1 MKKNRIAG
9 LLTLAPLLLFAA
21 CTSSTPEL
29 SLESNWLSYTT
40 QQSVPVTA
48 EGEAIETLKYDVTF
62 SRYES
67 TLNAPFKIH
76 SSEGT
81 SQTVLSSTTV
91 TVDGKSEQ
99 AYKYRTELNIK
110 VSFSLNA
117 DQSETFSDSVVTE
130 TVFLSVAQNL
140 RPIGS
145 TRTVLSHVPLYMP
158 SNPPKTLT
166 DENGNGVAFGHYNYV
181 LETDYSETNKAKI
194 KMTNLLVDEEAKEED
209 SNAGVSEYNVSTKG
223 KGSYFDNEQILFL
236 LRGVNLSSSL
246 TFRTIDPTTR
256 TVDKVKI
263 ADGPTAVQ
271 EACKFKMGDTDLDA
285 AIDAYEIS
293 LAYSK
298 SNAGTS
304 QKCVYAK
311 KVGADGN
318 VYRNALLRY
327 EQPVLYSHGTLVYT
341 LSDASFSALQ

>member
-76 SSEGT
+76 YSEGT
-81 SQTVLSSTTV
+81 YQTVLSSTTV

-311 KVGADGN
+311 NVGADGN